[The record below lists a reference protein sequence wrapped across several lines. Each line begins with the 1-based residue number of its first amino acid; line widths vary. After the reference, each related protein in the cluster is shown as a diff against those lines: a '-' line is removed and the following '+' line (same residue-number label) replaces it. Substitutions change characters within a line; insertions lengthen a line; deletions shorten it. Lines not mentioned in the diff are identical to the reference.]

1 MNQLNLDH
9 HVGDVC
15 RTYCVTGASGYIGS
29 WLVKTLLDKGHAV
42 NATVRNLDN
51 CDRLLKLWRGG
62 DRLKLFKAD
71 LHEDGSFDEAVRG
84 CDGVFHVAASM
95 DVIVKPT
102 DDARAVESNV
112 IKPSINGALNILRS
126 CLRSNSVKRVVFT
139 SSVSTLTGRNKQG
152 EWVPVVD
159 ESCQIPVDAVW
170 NNKSCGWVYVL
181 SKRLTEDAAF
191 QFANENNIQLVSII
205 TTTAAGPF
213 LTLTAPLSVRVLLS
227 PLTGDS
233 KLLPVLSAVNSRMG
247 SIAVVHTEDICNA
260 HLYLMEHDEA
270 QGRYIC
276 CTNSCTM
283 SELAHHF
290 AKVYPSTNSQS
301 VLEAEMISVPTEISS
316 KKLKDLG
323 FRYKYSLQE
332 VIHQTVDCCIDYGF
346 LPPIKTESNQFMYK
360 STSNEAV
367 NTT

>member
-9 HVGDVC
+9 C
-15 RTYCVTGASGYIGS
+15 RTNCVTGATGYIGS
-29 WLVKTLLDKGHAV
+29 WLVKTLLDKGYAV

-71 LHEDGSFDEAVRG
+71 LHEEGSFDEAVRG

-102 DDARAVESNV
+102 DDDRAVESNV
-112 IKPSINGALNILRS
+112 IKPSINGALNILKS

-139 SSVSTLTGRNKQG
+139 SSISTMTARG
-152 EWVPVVD
+152 EWVQIVD
-159 ESCQIPVDAVW
+159 ESCQVPVDAVW
-170 NNKSCGWVYVL
+170 NNKSSGWVYVL

-191 QFANENNIQLVSII
+191 QFAKENNIQLVSII
-205 TTTAAGPF
+205 TTTASGPF
-213 LTLTAPLSVRVLLS
+213 LTLSVPLSVRVLLS
-227 PLTGDS
+227 PVTGDS
-233 KLLPVLSAVNSRMG
+233 KLLAVLSAVNSRMG

-260 HLYLMEHDEA
+260 HLYLMEHDQA

-276 CTNSCTM
+276 WASSCTM

-290 AKVYPSTNSQS
+290 AKVYPSTHSQS

-323 FRYKYSLQE
+323 FRY
-332 VIHQTVDCCIDYGF
+332 
-346 LPPIKTESNQFMYK
+346 MYHLSKIVYNRCNLIRSK
-360 STSNEAV
+360 SV
-367 NTT
+367 LHD